1 MTPAD
6 DKPAVRRV
14 AAALR
19 PALRA
24 AAPEAGLAIARH
36 FLASIPIGPHSTCA
50 GYIATRDEADPAPV
64 MDELRQRGHTIA
76 LPRVAGPASALRFH
90 IWQAGAVPVIGSYK
104 LTEPAADWPE
114 IVPDLLIVPLLA
126 FDARGYRL
134 GYGGGY
140 YDRSLQELRRERSVL
155 AVGIAYSGQEMP
167 ALPADARDEKLD
179 WIVTETGARRF

>member
-1 MTPAD
+1 MTPAE

-36 FLASIPIGPHSTCA
+36 FLANVPIGAHSTCA
-50 GYIATRDEADPAPV
+50 GYIATRDEADPAPL
-64 MDELRQRGHTIA
+64 MDELPQHGHAIA
-76 LPRVAGPASALRFH
+76 LPRVAGPGSPLRFH
-90 IWQAGAVPVIGSYK
+90 AWQLGAVPVIGSYQ
-104 LTEPAADWPE
+104 LTEPAPDWPE
-114 IVPDLLIVPLLA
+114 ALPDVLLVPLLA

-167 ALPADARDEKLD
+167 ALPADSRDERLD